1 MPTLSSRRT
10 DVPETDI
17 CGQAHSFNC
26 TRIKDL
32 GYIAGKRLNLYGEHF
47 QMISD
52 PFTEEDGV
60 AVRVISGDN
69 PTVRTIRLPV
79 SILVGL
85 SDLHPQAPG

>member
-1 MPTLSSRRT
+1 MPTSLSPRT
-10 DVPETDI
+10 DVSDFDMRGRP
-17 CGQAHSFNC
+17 HSC

-60 AVRVISGDN
+60 AVQVVSEDN

-85 SDLHPQAPG
+85 SDLHPQTPC